1 MIQIRNQQQ
10 QKLKVKMMVHQTSCS
25 SFPWSKYIFI
35 FFVDMVRR
43 HGILPSDLGSDAWSD
58 LTSEF
63 SDTKLRKHPN
73 IRTSTPNITRHSS
86 SLSSKEV
93 GQIRRQLTGL
103 LLLKIF
109 IIVRQLFIFKIF
121 KSCIMIS

>member
-1 MIQIRNQQQ
+1 MN
-10 QKLKVKMMVHQTSCS
+10 
-25 SFPWSKYIFI
+25 IFRSI
-35 FFVDMVRR
+35 EIVRR
-43 HGILPSDLGSDAWSD
+43 HGALPSDLGSDAWSD

-103 LLLKIF
+103 SNNKYQSF
-109 IIVRQLFIFKIF
+109 SEY
-121 KSCIMIS
+121 SCR

>member
-1 MIQIRNQQQ
+1 MI
-10 QKLKVKMMVHQTSCS
+10 
-25 SFPWSKYIFI
+25 
-35 FFVDMVRR
+35 RR
-43 HGILPSDLGSDAWSD
+43 HNALPSDLGSDAWSD

-103 LLLKIF
+103 FNIGNVNSLLLSLPF
-109 IIVRQLFIFKIF
+109 RRSSSHVQ
-121 KSCIMIS
+121 

>member
-1 MIQIRNQQQ
+1 M
-10 QKLKVKMMVHQTSCS
+10 KTDV
-25 SFPWSKYIFI
+25 
-35 FFVDMVRR
+35 
-43 HGILPSDLGSDAWSD
+43 
-58 LTSEF
+58 TSEF

-103 LLLKIF
+103 LLLQIF
-109 IIVRQLFIFKIF
+109 IDCSSIFHF
-121 KSCIMIS
+121 

>member
-1 MIQIRNQQQ
+1 MIQIQNQQQ
-10 QKLKVKMMVHQTSCS
+10 QKLKVKMMVHQKS
-25 SFPWSKYIFI
+25 SLEFPRSNEIFI
-35 FFVDMVRR
+35 YFLDMIRR
-43 HGILPSDLGSDAWSD
+43 HGMLPSDLGSDAWSD

-103 LLLKIF
+103 LY
-109 IIVRQLFIFKIF
+109 FKISIIF
-121 KSCIMIS
+121 FR